1 MVVINLTMF
10 YINHMF
16 GLKQQKL
23 LFDSIESNQEWII
36 FVFFVALIVY
46 LIRSWSLLI
55 INYTR
60 IFIMKAEILYRVIA

>member
-60 IFIMKAEILYRVIA
+60 IFIMKAEILHRVIA